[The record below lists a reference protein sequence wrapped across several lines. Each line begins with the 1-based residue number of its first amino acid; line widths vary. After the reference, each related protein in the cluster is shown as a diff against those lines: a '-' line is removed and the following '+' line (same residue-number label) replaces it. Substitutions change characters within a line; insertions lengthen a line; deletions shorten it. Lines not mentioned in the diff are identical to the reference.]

1 MSLEGNPLF
10 EKFCEQI
17 AQESISHYLLVR
29 WSYST
34 YLNFEQKRT
43 ETIIAKLDSSLLHR
57 NNKTEENSL
66 QAIKQRT

>member
-34 YLNFEQKRT
+34 YLHFEQKRT
-43 ETIIAKLDSSLLHR
+43 ESIIAKLDSSLLHR
-57 NNKTEENSL
+57 NKTEENSL